1 MAENRGVTTTIQYSG
16 AAQPMSIGDSLEPGD
31 PVPVLGAGSEPNR
44 SVFGWSSG
52 EKVAESN
59 TWRQRHSGEA
69 SAVLSEAIRARA
81 GARDEAARRHGPL
94 NTISRRLFAAFPRA
108 FKYPPVPLAVGIGRE
123 LCHLM
128 SPEFKPAEI
137 RVFLHAWTSGP
148 RYLKAVVRGEMR
160 RNLDG
165 SPAGVPEA
173 EHRTA
178 ARQQLRAMGHSP
190 LPS

>member
-1 MAENRGVTTTIQYSG
+1 MRQPLAGHRGRKWRLRTH
-16 AAQPMSIGDSLEPGD
+16 A
-31 PVPVLGAGSEPNR
+31 
-44 SVFGWSSG
+44 
-52 EKVAESN
+52 
-59 TWRQRHSGEA
+59 RQRHSGGV
-69 SAVLSEAIRARA
+69 SAALSEPVRAA
-81 GARDEAARRHGPL
+81 GARDKAARRHGPL
-94 NTISRRLFAAFPRA
+94 STISGRLFAAFPRA

-123 LCHLM
+123 LCQLLR
-128 SPEFKPAEI
+128 PEFKPAEI

-190 LPS
+190 PPLI

>member
-1 MAENRGVTTTIQYSG
+1 M
-16 AAQPMSIGDSLEPGD
+16 
-31 PVPVLGAGSEPNR
+31 
-44 SVFGWSSG
+44 
-52 EKVAESN
+52 
-59 TWRQRHSGEA
+59 
-69 SAVLSEAIRARA
+69 
-81 GARDEAARRHGPL
+81 
-94 NTISRRLFAAFPRA
+94 
-108 FKYPPVPLAVGIGRE
+108 PLAVGIGRE

-173 EHRTA
+173 EHRAA

-190 LPS
+190 PSRICS